1 MTVGLEQGAQVS
13 TATPQATAAPD
24 GDAPAPD
31 DAALQRVIVGVQGIA
46 AASVH
51 RDPDSGRARLRLRL
65 HSGEDRERVA
75 WAVAAVLRER
85 FGIALDPA
93 AITPVLSLEPGSPA
107 AATPPPPPTIAAAG
121 DGGAPDRPLPATV
134 ASTAA
139 TASTGSAATPAAPA
153 TAARPRRDRITI
165 TRLDLDH
172 DQRLLRAT
180 VGLAG
185 PSGRAEGTVQAVLTT
200 RGKLRALAEATAQ
213 ALVQLLS
220 TPADVGIDG
229 VDLDHRADPP
239 RVTVALTLLVGR
251 GEEPLL
257 GVAAVRDDL
266 ERAVVRAT
274 LDALNRRVEPLVA
287 TPGTAVSQR

>member
-1 MTVGLEQGAQVS
+1 MTVGLEQGARVS
-13 TATPQATAAPD
+13 PAIPEATAASD
-24 GDAPAPD
+24 RDAPGPD
-31 DAALQRVIVGVQGIA
+31 DAALQRAIVGVQGIA
-46 AASVH
+46 AAAVH
-51 RDPDSGRARLRLRL
+51 RDPDTGRTRLRLRL
-65 HSGEDRERVA
+65 QAGEDRERVA

-93 AITPVLSLEPGSPA
+93 AITPVASSEPGSLPTS
-107 AATPPPPPTIAAAG
+107 TPPPPPTIAAGG
-121 DGGAPDRPLPATV
+121 DGSAPDQPVPAAV
-134 ASTAA
+134 AAP
-139 TASTGSAATPAAPA
+139 ASSAASAPPA
-153 TAARPRRDRITI
+153 TAAGSRRDRITI

-172 DQRLLRAT
+172 EQRQLRAT

-185 PSGRAEGTVQAVLTT
+185 PAGRAEGTVQAVQTT
-200 RGKLRALAEATAQ
+200 RGKSRALAEATVQ

-220 TPADVGIDG
+220 TPVDVGIDG
-229 VDLDHRADPP
+229 VDLDHRSDPP
-239 RVTVALTLLVGR
+239 RVTVALTLLAGR

-287 TPGTAVSQR
+287 TAGAAGSQR